1 MLEEV
6 IIHRPS
12 ALSNKMSGAA
22 DGRKPGGGQ
31 RNESIL
37 ELQKMMDAMVLVK
50 CLGGRELKGI
60 LRGFDDLV
68 NLVIDESEEFVRGTS
83 PDH

>member
-1 MLEEV
+1 
-6 IIHRPS
+6 
-12 ALSNKMSGAA
+12 MSGAA
-22 DGRKPGGGQ
+22 EGRKPGGQ

-68 NLVIDESEEFVRGTS
+68 NLVIDESEEFVRGML
-83 PDH
+83 PDHQRLQYLYP